1 MCYNRYS
8 LTESKDGATWA
19 VTDIFIGLPAVLA
32 NMTLDGMDV
41 DEAATAVD
49 LMNAADW
56 QKRVLYAVQDLTK

>member
-1 MCYNRYS
+1 MSYNRYS
-8 LTESKDGATWA
+8 LIESKDGVTWA
-19 VTDIFIGLPAVLA
+19 VNDIFTGLPTVIVGI
-32 NMTLDGMDV
+32 TLDGMEL